1 MHRKMICKFKNR
13 VAAVLIASFMALAM
27 TSCGNSGTAPTSSTS
42 LAESGSQSSA
52 TAKTLSN
59 DELFMRAVKD
69 AVFIEEDEVL
79 PLVNINRD
87 DENIVWDD
95 KGRVLV
101 SFMHKYPDSYPAGED
116 IELKWGNVWCVP
128 DKELCKWVR
137 DNSEGVADWS
147 LRLHQVL
154 GMPTTKAYTHIT
166 ALWVDAGLL
175 YRPANVSDPN
185 KKMEVKYT
193 PTGDEK
199 FDKTFKEWLDSN
211 IVWSYF
217 DSALP
222 WTRLGYTYDWA
233 DNGKEYGVSEFLVF
247 NGAKAKVEYTLDVD
261 EYVKHA
267 KSYK

>member
-1 MHRKMICKFKNR
+1 MIRIIKNKL
-13 VAAVLIASFMALAM
+13 VAVALLSLLALM
-27 TSCGNSGTAPTSSTS
+27 VTSCGNSGTVTAPSASV
-42 LAESGSQSSA
+42 AASGTQNPAA
-52 TAKTLSN
+52 TKSLSN
-59 DELFMRAVKD
+59 NDLFMRAVKD

-79 PLVNINRD
+79 PLVNISRD
-87 DENIVWDD
+87 DENVVWDD
-95 KGRVLV
+95 KDRVLV
-101 SFMHKYPDSYPAGED
+101 AFMHKYPDSYPEGEN
-116 IELKWGNVWCVP
+116 IELKWGNVWCVS
-128 DKELCKWVR
+128 DKELCKWVQS
-137 DNSEGVADWS
+137 NSEGVADWN

-154 GMPTTKAYTHIT
+154 GMPTAKAYTHIT
-166 ALWVDAGLL
+166 ALWVDAKLL

-185 KKMEVKYT
+185 AGMEAKYT

-267 KSYK
+267 KAYK